1 MKMYSKLIS
10 IALLLCISIIIN
22 AQTWTPKKAVL
33 MSQWASKVSPV
44 NALPEYPRPQMV
56 RKDWVNLNGVWQFQS
71 GKADDA
77 VPSGKDLSG
86 VILVPYPVE
95 APLSGVMQHYD
106 RIWYRRTFTISPSWK
121 NKQIMLNF
129 GAVDWESEVYINGKS
144 VGVHKG
150 GYDGFSYDITPFLK
164 ETGSQEVIVR
174 VYDPTDL
181 YGAPRGKQTI
191 AEQRYGIMY
200 TPTTG
205 IWRTVWLEPVEKVS
219 ISNLKLIPD
228 IDGKRLKITVTTSS
242 SESGVTVTATAKE
255 GSKSVGIAVDKPGS
269 EFNLPLAN
277 PKLWPPEDPFLY
289 DLTVTLKKDGKTLD
303 IVNSYFGMRK
313 VSLGTE
319 GGFNKIFINNK
330 FLFEIGPLDQGFW
343 PDGIYTAP
351 TDEALKFDIA
361 QMKAHGFNFIR
372 KHIKVEPDRWYYWC
386 DKLGVMVWQDMP
398 SANSYMSRGF
408 TRPPVDTLA
417 YKLEFTRLIE
427 SHWSFPSII
436 MWVVFNESQGQHN
449 TPGLVKLAKELDPS
463 RLVNQASG
471 GTNVGVGDLLDVHSY
486 PEPSAPVPTV
496 PNQALVC
503 GEFGGLTY
511 RYPGHEY
518 DAPHSHGYLDIKSID
533 GLVNTYRGLVTEL
546 INMKNDKG
554 LSAAVYTETSDVE
567 TEVNGWLT
575 YDRLLK
581 VDPLKLKAINDR
593 LTGNATVTLVDV
605 LPVAQKWKF
614 TTVKP
619 AGEWNTNT
627 FNDSTWF
634 TGQAMF
640 GTAAPS
646 DKVKTNWAPQEVWT
660 RQIFNPGTL
669 TAEDL
674 NNLVLYASQTNG
686 IEVFVNGILAGSKNQ
701 RGGSGSF
708 DYSIMLFNGDVGKTL
723 KPNDN
728 NIIAVHFYSRR
739 QGNRPGNQQSSPGI
753 IPPPVNQFFD
763 VGISKAIIK

>member
-1 MKMYSKLIS
+1 MNRYSKLVNV
-10 IALLLCISIIIN
+10 ALFLCVPFFIN
-22 AQTWTPKKAVL
+22 AQTWSPKKAVL
-33 MSQWASKVSPV
+33 RSQWAAKVSPA
-44 NALPEYPRPQMV
+44 NALPEYPRPQLV
-56 RKDWVNLNGVWQFQS
+56 RKDWVNLNGVWQFKS
-71 GKADDA
+71 GKAEDA
-77 VPSGKDLSG
+77 VHFGKNLSE

-95 APLSGVMQHYD
+95 SPLSGIMQHYD
-106 RIWYRRTFTISPSWK
+106 RIWYRRTFTVPPSWR
-121 NKQIMLNF
+121 NRQIMVNF
-129 GAVDWESEVYINGKS
+129 GAVDWESEVYVNGKS
-144 VGVHKG
+144 VGIHKG
-150 GYDGFSYDITPFLK
+150 GYDDFSYNITPYLNA
-164 ETGSQEVIVR
+164 TGSQEIIVR

-191 AEQRYGIMY
+191 ADQRYGIMY

-205 IWRTVWLEPVEKVS
+205 IWRTVWLEPVENVS

-228 IDGKRLKITVTTSS
+228 IDGNCLKITVNTSS
-242 SESGVTVTATAKE
+242 AESGVTVSATAKD
-255 GSKSVGIAVDKPGS
+255 GSKTVGTVSGPVGS
-269 EFNLPLAN
+269 ELKIPLSNA
-277 PKLWPPEDPFLY
+277 KLWSPDSPFLY
-289 DLTVTLKKDGKTLD
+289 DLTVTLKKDGKSLD
-303 IVNSYFGMRK
+303 NVSSYFGMRK

-330 FLFEIGPLDQGFW
+330 FLFEIGTLDQGFW

-351 TDEALKFDIA
+351 TDEALKSDIV
-361 QMKAHGFNFIR
+361 QMKSLGFNFIR

-386 DKLGVMVWQDMP
+386 DKLGIMVWQDMP

-417 YKLEFTRLIE
+417 YKLEFKRLIE

-449 TPGLVKLAKELDPS
+449 TPELVKMAKELDQS

-471 GTNVGVGDLLDVHSY
+471 GTSFGVGDLLDVHSY

-518 DAPHSHGYLDIKSID
+518 DAPHSHGYLDIKTID
-533 GLVNTYRGLVTEL
+533 GLVNSYRGLVTEL
-546 INMKNDKG
+546 INMKNENG

-581 VDPLKLKAINDR
+581 VDPAKMKAINDK
-593 LTGNATVTLVDV
+593 LTGNYTVNLVDI
-605 LPVAQKWKF
+605 LPVAQKWKY
-614 TTVKP
+614 TTVNP
-619 AGEWNTNT
+619 DAEWNTMSY
-627 FNDSTWF
+627 NDSTWM

-640 GTAAPS
+640 GTAAPDS
-646 DKVKTNWAPQEVWT
+646 KVNTNWASPEVWT

-674 NNLVLYASQTNG
+674 DNLVFYATNTNG
-686 IEVFVNGILAGSKNQ
+686 IEVFVNGILAGSKNR
-701 RGGSGSF
+701 RGSAEG
-708 DYSIMLFNGDVGKTL
+708 YSIMLFNGDVSKTL
-723 KPNDN
+723 KSDDK
-728 NIIAVHFYSRR
+728 NIIALHYYFRR
-739 QGNRPGNQQSSPGI
+739 QGNRPGNPQFNR
-753 IPPPVNQFFD
+753 PVVTAPAAQFFD
-763 VGISKAIIK
+763 VGISRAVIK

>member
-1 MKMYSKLIS
+1 MKKYSILIYV
-10 IALLLCISIIIN
+10 ALFACIPFSTN
-22 AQTWTPKKAVL
+22 AQTWAPKKAVM
-33 MSQWASKVSPV
+33 MSQWASKVSPT

-71 GKADDA
+71 GKLEDNA
-77 VPSGKDLSG
+77 PFGKDLSG

-95 APLSGVMQHYD
+95 APLSGVMQHFD
-106 RIWYRRTFTISPSWK
+106 RVWYRRTFTVSPSWK
-121 NKQIMLNF
+121 NKQVMLNF

-150 GYDGFSYDITPFLK
+150 GYDGFNYDITPFLNA
-164 ETGSQEVIVR
+164 TGSQEVIVR

-181 YGAPRGKQTI
+181 FGAPRGKQTI
-191 AEQRYGIMY
+191 ADQRYGIMY

-205 IWRTVWLEPVEKVS
+205 IWRTVWLEPVEKAS

-228 IDGKRLKITVTTSS
+228 VDGKRLKITVSTLSA
-242 SESGVTVTATAKE
+242 ESGVTVSATAKD
-255 GSKSVGIAVDKPGS
+255 GSKTVGTISGAVGAELYIPIA
-269 EFNLPLAN
+269 NA
-277 PKLWPPEDPFLY
+277 KLWSPDSPFLY

-303 IVNSYFGMRK
+303 NVSSYFGMRK
-313 VSLGTE
+313 VSLGME
-319 GGFNKIFINNK
+319 GGFNKIFLNDK
-330 FLFEIGPLDQGFW
+330 FLFQIGPLDQGFW

-386 DKLGVMVWQDMP
+386 DKLGIMVWQDMP
-398 SANSYMSRGF
+398 SANSYTSRGF
-408 TRPPVDTLA
+408 TRPPIDTLA
-417 YKLEFTRLIE
+417 YKLEFTRMIQ

-449 TPGLVKLAKELDPS
+449 TPELVKLAKELDQS

-518 DAPHSHGYLDIKSID
+518 DAPHSHGYLDIKTID
-533 GLVNTYRGLVTEL
+533 GLVNTYSVLVTEL
-546 INMKNDKG
+546 ISMKNEKG

-581 VDPLKLKAINDR
+581 VDPAKLKAINDK
-593 LTGNATVTLVDV
+593 LTGNATVSLVDV
-605 LPVAQKWKF
+605 LPVAQKWKY
-614 TTVKP
+614 TTVRP
-619 AGEWNTNT
+619 AAEWNTMN
-627 FNDSTWF
+627 FNDSTWL

-640 GTAAPS
+640 GTAAPNA
-646 DKVKTNWAPQEVWT
+646 KVNTNWASPEVWI
-660 RQIFNPGTL
+660 RQVFNPGTL

-674 NNLVLYASQTNG
+674 NSLVLYASHTNG
-686 IEVFVNGILAGSKNQ
+686 IDVFVNGILAGSRNQ
-701 RGGSGSF
+701 RNTTG
-708 DYSIMLFNGDVGKTL
+708 DYSIMLFNGDVSKTL
-723 KPNDN
+723 KSNEN
-728 NIIAVHFYSRR
+728 NIIAVRFYYRR
-739 QGNRPGNQQSSPGI
+739 QGNRPGGQQANPAVV
-753 IPPPVNQFFD
+753 PPPANQFFD
-763 VGISKAIIK
+763 IGISKAVIK